1 MVEVLKLHLP
11 KILKSGEAKKSWTQI
26 MNGATEHDKT
36 YVVTGTGDK
45 AVVVMSL
52 AQFEELRDSYTA
64 LAEEL
69 EAKRALGKDG
79 TQETLERVSE
89 IEESRLAGYHNM

>member
-11 KILKSGEAKKSWTQI
+11 KILKSGEAKKSWTQV
-26 MNGATEHDKT
+26 MNDATERGKT
-36 YVVTGTGDK
+36 YVVTGTGNK

-52 AQFEELRDSYTA
+52 AQFQELRDSYTA

-69 EAKRALGKDG
+69 EAKRVLEKEG
-79 TQETLERVSE
+79 TQDALERVSK
-89 IEESRLAGYHNM
+89 IDESRLAGYRNI